1 LVLLRR
7 LPLDQ
12 LKIDKSFVHNMLTD
26 ANAAALACS
35 VLSLGQS
42 LGLAVIAEGVEAEA
56 QRDFLLERGCR
67 FFQGYLF
74 GRPEPVR
81 EAF

>member
-1 LVLLRR
+1 M
-7 LPLDQ
+7 D
-12 LKIDKSFVHNMLTD
+12 
-26 ANAAALACS
+26 
-35 VLSLGQS
+35 
-42 LGLAVIAEGVEAEA
+42 LGLKNKKALVFGSSSGIGPAVAESLIAEGVEAEA